1 MESLLFLDQNRK
13 AGCMLWWL
21 SLGQIVEREEGSTTS
36 LTSPN
41 LGPLELG
48 NGQIVI
54 GGAFTTFT
62 IFLSDVVVDELL
74 FLEGALTMDEIA
86 ALNRY
91 GLNFG
96 QNGN

>member
-1 MESLLFLDQNRK
+1 MNFTGPNSGEGFQVFNN
-13 AGCMLWWL
+13 G
-21 SLGQIVEREEGSTTS
+21 EEVGSTTS
-36 LTSPN
+36 LTSPH
-41 LGPLELG
+41 LAPLELG

-54 GGAFTTFT
+54 GGHFTTFT
-62 IFLSDVVVDELL
+62 IFLSDVIVDELL

-86 ALNRY
+86 ALYRY

>member
-1 MESLLFLDQNRK
+1 MNFTGPNN
-13 AGCMLWWL
+13 
-21 SLGQIVEREEGSTTS
+21 GQGFQVFNNGEEVGSTTS
-36 LTSPN
+36 LTSPH
-41 LGPLELG
+41 LAPLELG

-54 GGAFTTFT
+54 GGHFTTFT
-62 IFLSDVVVDELL
+62 IFLSDVIVDELL

-86 ALNRY
+86 ALYRY